1 MTSSNAEGQ
10 RHSAAMTEGRGRNPR
25 EQACGADV
33 VTARMGFSWPKAMD
47 VMEAVVERENM
58 RAAAKRVRSMLMTRS
73 SQQACTARKRCAS
86 INSGKVKNH

>member
-25 EQACGADV
+25 EQVRGADV
-33 VTARMGFSWPKAMD
+33 VAGRMGLSWPKAMD

-58 RAAAKRVRSMLMTRS
+58 RAAAKRVRSNKGVRS
-73 SQQACTARKRCAS
+73 GPGNLHKPLGGNSASPDTFKR
-86 INSGKVKNH
+86 N